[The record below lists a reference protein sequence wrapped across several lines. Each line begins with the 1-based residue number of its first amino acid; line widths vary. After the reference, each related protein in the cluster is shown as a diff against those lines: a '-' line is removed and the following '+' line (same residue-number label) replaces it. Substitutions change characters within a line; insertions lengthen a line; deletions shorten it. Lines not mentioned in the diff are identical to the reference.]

1 MAEAAKTIEEPMCRV
16 NGVAVVPH
24 LSGALFVPEFS
35 ALLVAD
41 LHFEKGSAYAAGGQ
55 LLPPYDT
62 RKTISRLS
70 EAVTDCGAQT
80 VIALGDSFHD
90 LGADNRIHDADA
102 ESLAALV
109 SSASEWIWIEGNH
122 DPEPPARFGGRTMP
136 DMTLGGLTLRH
147 EPVDG
152 DAPGEICGHLHPAA
166 KVAGRGRRLR
176 CFATDGRRM
185 ILPAFGAY
193 AGGLSVRDAAITS
206 VFGRCPDAWVL
217 GRDAVYPI
225 PARRVVG

>member
-1 MAEAAKTIEEPMCRV
+1 MADAARKTEMLTGRL
-16 NGVAVVPH
+16 NGVSVVPH
-24 LSGALFVPEFS
+24 LTGALFLPDFS

-41 LHFEKGSAYAAGGQ
+41 LHLEKGSAYAAAGQ

-62 RKTISRLS
+62 RKTMARLAEAISDFLP
-70 EAVTDCGAQT
+70 EA

-90 LGADNRIHDADA
+90 LGADNRIHDEDADR
-102 ESLAALV
+102 LAGLV
-109 SSASEWIWIEGNH
+109 KSVPEWVWIEGNH
-122 DPEPPARFGGRTMP
+122 DPDPPARFGGVTRP
-136 DMTLGGLTLRH
+136 ELTLGGLVLRH
-147 EPVDG
+147 EPLPG
-152 DAPGEICGHLHPAA
+152 EAPGEVCGHLHPAA

-176 CFATDGRRM
+176 CFATDGSRM

-193 AGGLSVRDAAITS
+193 AGGLSVRDEAIRL

-225 PARRVVG
+225 PAKRVMG